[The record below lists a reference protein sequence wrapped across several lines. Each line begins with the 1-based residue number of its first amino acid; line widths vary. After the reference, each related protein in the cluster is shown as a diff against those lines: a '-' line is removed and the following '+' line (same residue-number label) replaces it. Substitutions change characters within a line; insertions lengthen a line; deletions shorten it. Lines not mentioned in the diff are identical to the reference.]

1 MYFSFRIYAVL
12 ERLILFESQTKP
24 SASKD
29 SSSPCP
35 ALLFVAA
42 ARSLWE
48 TRFANTVTSD
58 KNRSPTK
65 KSDAAAAAIFYA
77 FFIKF
82 PCHSRTY
89 FALLTYS
96 VIFYFTP
103 PTHKLCDPSF
113 RRRPLYGTIDWWQC
127 PRFRFSATS
136 LLRFLKNRQPTVA
149 PETILNHIS

>member
-65 KSDAAAAAIFYA
+65 KSDAAAAAIFLCI
-77 FFIKF
+77 FHKISLPF
-82 PCHSRTY
+82 PDLFRVINIFCD
-89 FALLTYS
+89 LL
-96 VIFYFTP
+96 FYP

-136 LLRFLKNRQPTVA
+136 LLRFLKNRQRTVA